1 MTISN
6 KTRGTSLA
14 VAGTLLFGLNAST
27 SKVVMA
33 FGITPAQM
41 VGFRSL
47 CSALIAGL
55 VLLVTNRAAFK
66 VEKREWPGLIAFGVI
81 GVALMQWAYSY
92 AVQLLPV
99 GIALLFEY
107 TAIVWVPLASYL
119 LFKQTFKPRLWF
131 GVVAVL
137 IGLAIV
143 AEVWHSSLNPMG
155 VVAGVAAALFTST
168 YFIMGQRTQRNRDAF
183 STLFFTMLISTV
195 FWSAI
200 SPWWPPIIEKY
211 ATGIDLGGSLAGLVT
226 PLWVLLAWV
235 GLLGSFAPMLLSYQA
250 MRLLPPTIMG
260 IISTSE
266 VLFAF
271 AFGLLWLGEQISG
284 LQLLGGLLV
293 LAGIVIAETSR
304 GNKWQ
309 PSS

>member
-1 MTISN
+1 MAISVR
-6 KTRGTSLA
+6 TRGTSLA
-14 VAGTLLFGLNAST
+14 LTGTLLFGLNAST
-27 SKVVMA
+27 TKVVMA
-33 FGITPAQM
+33 VGITPAQM

-55 VLLVTNRAAFK
+55 VLLLTNREAFK
-66 VEKREWPGLIAFGVI
+66 VQKREWPGLIGFGIV

-92 AVQLLPV
+92 SVQLLPV

-107 TAIVWVPLASYL
+107 TAIVWVPLASYV
-119 LFKQTFKPRLWF
+119 LFKQTFKPRLWI
-131 GVVAVL
+131 GVAAVL

-143 AEVWHSSLNPMG
+143 AEVWDSSLNPLG
-155 VVAGVAAALFTST
+155 VVAGIAAALFTST

-183 STLFFTMLISTV
+183 STLFYTMLISTI

-211 ATGIDLGGSLAGLVT
+211 ATGVDLGGSLAGVTT
-226 PLWVLLAWV
+226 PLWLLLAWV
-235 GLLGSFAPMLLSYQA
+235 GILGSFAPMLLSYKA
-250 MRLLPPTIMG
+250 MRLLPPTMMG

-266 VLFAF
+266 VLYAF
-271 AFGLLWLGEQISG
+271 AFGLLWLGEAISG
-284 LQLLGGLLV
+284 LQLIGGLLV
-293 LAGIVIAETSR
+293 LSGIVIAETSR

-309 PSS
+309 PSN

>member
-1 MTISN
+1 MALTTKS
-6 KTRGTSLA
+6 KGTSLA
-14 VAGTLLFGLNAST
+14 LAGTLLFGLNAST
-27 SKVVMA
+27 TKVVMA
-33 FGITPAQM
+33 VGITPAQM

-55 VLLVTNRAAFK
+55 VLLATNRGAFR
-66 VEKREWPGLIAFGVI
+66 VEKREWPGLIGFGVV

-92 AVQLLPV
+92 SVQLLPV

-107 TAIVWVPLASYL
+107 TAIVWVPLASYV

-131 GVVAVL
+131 GVAAVL

-155 VVAGVAAALFTST
+155 VVAGIAAALFTST
-168 YFIMGQRTQRNRDAF
+168 YFIMGQRTQRSRDAF
-183 STLFFTMLISTV
+183 STLFYTMLISTV

-211 ATGIDLGGSLAGLVT
+211 ATSVDLGGSLTGVT
-226 PLWVLLAWV
+226 PPLWVMLAWI
-235 GLLGSFAPMLLSYQA
+235 GILGSFAPMLLSYKA

-266 VLFAF
+266 VLYAF
-271 AFGLLWLGEQISG
+271 AFGLLWLGEKISG

-293 LAGIVIAETSR
+293 LAGIVFAETSR
-304 GNKWQ
+304 GKTWQ
-309 PSS
+309 PSN

>member
-1 MTISN
+1 MAISVRT
-6 KTRGTSLA
+6 KGTSLA
-14 VAGTLLFGLNAST
+14 LTGTLLFGLNAST
-27 SKVVMA
+27 TKVVMA
-33 FGITPAQM
+33 VGITPAQM

-55 VLLVTNRAAFK
+55 VLLLTNREAFK
-66 VEKREWPGLIAFGVI
+66 VQKREWPGLIGFGVV

-92 AVQLLPV
+92 SVQLLPV

-107 TAIVWVPLASYL
+107 TAIVWVPLASYV
-119 LFKQTFKPRLWF
+119 LFKQTFKPRLWI
-131 GVVAVL
+131 GVAAVL

-143 AEVWHSSLNPMG
+143 AEVWDSSLNPLG
-155 VVAGVAAALFTST
+155 VVAGIAAALFTST

-183 STLFFTMLISTV
+183 STLFYTMLISTI

-211 ATGIDLGGSLAGLVT
+211 ATGVDLGGSLAGVTT
-226 PLWVLLAWV
+226 PLWLLLAWV
-235 GLLGSFAPMLLSYQA
+235 GILGSFAPMLLSYKA
-250 MRLLPPTIMG
+250 MRLLPPTMMG

-266 VLFAF
+266 VLYAF
-271 AFGLLWLGEQISG
+271 AFGLLWLGEAISG
-284 LQLLGGLLV
+284 LQLIGGLLV
-293 LAGIVIAETSR
+293 LSGIVIAETSR

-309 PSS
+309 PSN

>member
-1 MTISN
+1 MQTAD
-6 KTRGTSLA
+6 KTRGTALA
-14 VAGTLLFGLNAST
+14 LVGTLLFGLNAST
-27 SKVVMA
+27 TKVVMA
-33 FGITPAQM
+33 LGITPAQM

-47 CSALIAGL
+47 CSTLLAGAI
-55 VLLVTNRAAFK
+55 LLLTNRAAFR
-66 VEKREWPGLIAFGVI
+66 VEKREWPGLIGFGVV

-137 IGLAIV
+137 LGLAVVSEIWASKLSPMGIV
-143 AEVWHSSLNPMG
+143 AG
-155 VVAGVAAALFTST
+155 IAAALFTST
-168 YFIMGQRTQRNRDAF
+168 YFIMGQRTQRGRDVY
-183 STLFFTMLISTV
+183 STLFYTMLISTI

-200 SPWWPPIIEKY
+200 SPWWPPIISKY
-211 ATGIDLGGSLAGLVT
+211 AQSVDLGGSLSGATT
-226 PLWVLLAWV
+226 PLWVLLAWIGV
-235 GLLGSFAPMLLSYQA
+235 AGSFAPMLLSYKA
-250 MRLLPPTIMG
+250 MRLLPPTLMG

-266 VLFAF
+266 VLYAF

-284 LQLLGGLLV
+284 LQLIGGLLV
-293 LAGIVIAETSR
+293 LAGIIIAETSR
-304 GNKWQ
+304 GN
-309 PSS
+309 

>member
-1 MTISN
+1 MALTTKS
-6 KTRGTSLA
+6 KGTSLA
-14 VAGTLLFGLNAST
+14 LAGTLLFGLNAST
-27 SKVVMA
+27 TKVVMA
-33 FGITPAQM
+33 VGITPAQM

-55 VLLVTNRAAFK
+55 VLLVTNRGAFR
-66 VEKREWPGLIAFGVI
+66 VEKREWPGLIGFGVV

-92 AVQLLPV
+92 SVQLLPV

-107 TAIVWVPLASYL
+107 TAIVWVPLASYV

-131 GVVAVL
+131 GVAAVL

-155 VVAGVAAALFTST
+155 VVAGIAAALFTST
-168 YFIMGQRTQRNRDAF
+168 YFIMGQRTQRSRDAF
-183 STLFFTMLISTV
+183 STLFYTMLISTI

-200 SPWWPPIIEKY
+200 SPWWPPIIDKY
-211 ATGIDLGGSLAGLVT
+211 ATSVDLGGSLAGVT
-226 PLWVLLAWV
+226 PPLWVMLAWI
-235 GLLGSFAPMLLSYQA
+235 GILGSFAPMLLSYKA

-266 VLFAF
+266 VLYAF
-271 AFGLLWLGEQISG
+271 AFGLLWLGEKISG

-304 GNKWQ
+304 GKTWQ
-309 PSS
+309 PSN

>member
-1 MTISN
+1 MQTAD
-6 KTRGTSLA
+6 KTRGTALA
-14 VAGTLLFGLNAST
+14 LVGTLLFGLNAST
-27 SKVVMA
+27 TKVVMA
-33 FGITPAQM
+33 LGITPAQM

-47 CSALIAGL
+47 CSTLLAGAI
-55 VLLVTNRAAFK
+55 LLLTNRAAFR
-66 VEKREWPGLIAFGVI
+66 VEKREWPGLIGFGVV

-137 IGLAIV
+137 LGLAVVSEIWASKLSPMGIV
-143 AEVWHSSLNPMG
+143 AG
-155 VVAGVAAALFTST
+155 IAAALFTST
-168 YFIMGQRTQRNRDAF
+168 YFIMGQRTQRGRDVY
-183 STLFFTMLISTV
+183 STLFYTMLISTI

-200 SPWWPPIIEKY
+200 SPWWPPIIGNY
-211 ATGIDLGGSLAGLVT
+211 AQSVDLGGSLSGATT
-226 PLWVLLAWV
+226 PLWVLLAWIGV
-235 GLLGSFAPMLLSYQA
+235 AGSFAPMLLSYKA
-250 MRLLPPTIMG
+250 MRLLPPTLMG

-266 VLFAF
+266 VLYAF

-284 LQLLGGLLV
+284 LQLIGGLLV
-293 LAGIVIAETSR
+293 LAGIIIAETSR
-304 GNKWQ
+304 GN
-309 PSS
+309 

>member
-1 MTISN
+1 MALSTKS
-6 KTRGTSLA
+6 KGTSLA
-14 VAGTLLFGLNAST
+14 LAGTLLFGLNAST
-27 SKVVMA
+27 TKVVMA
-33 FGITPAQM
+33 IGITPAQM

-55 VLLVTNRAAFK
+55 VLLVTNRGAFR
-66 VEKREWPGLIAFGVI
+66 VEKREWPGLIGFGVV

-92 AVQLLPV
+92 SVQLLPV

-107 TAIVWVPLASYL
+107 TAIVWVPLASYV

-131 GVVAVL
+131 GVAAVL

-155 VVAGVAAALFTST
+155 VVAGIAAALFTST
-168 YFIMGQRTQRNRDAF
+168 YFIMGQRTQRSRDAF
-183 STLFFTMLISTV
+183 STLFYTMLISTI

-200 SPWWPPIIEKY
+200 SPWWPPIIDKY
-211 ATGIDLGGSLAGLVT
+211 ATSVDLGGSLTGVT
-226 PLWVLLAWV
+226 PPLWVMLAWI
-235 GLLGSFAPMLLSYQA
+235 GILGSFAPMLLSYKA

-266 VLFAF
+266 VLYAF
-271 AFGLLWLGEQISG
+271 AFGLLWLGEKISG

-304 GNKWQ
+304 GKTWQ
-309 PSS
+309 PSN